1 MITKTQALVVIFI
14 KENPYCDIEDIME
27 GIGIPKNAVSR
38 MLHSL
43 DDDEVI
49 EFTHDPNSF
58 GSHNSQGGTSYGT
71 TGWIIAQQK
80 NTNVVK
86 DDKLARLV

>member
-1 MITKTQALVVIFI
+1 MVFI

-43 DDDEVI
+43 EDDEVI
-49 EFTHDPNSF
+49 VFTHDPSSF
-58 GSHNSQGGTSYGT
+58 GSHNSQGGTSFGVN
-71 TGWIIAQQK
+71 GWIIAQQNNQK
-80 NTNVVK
+80 VEQ
-86 DDKLARLV
+86 